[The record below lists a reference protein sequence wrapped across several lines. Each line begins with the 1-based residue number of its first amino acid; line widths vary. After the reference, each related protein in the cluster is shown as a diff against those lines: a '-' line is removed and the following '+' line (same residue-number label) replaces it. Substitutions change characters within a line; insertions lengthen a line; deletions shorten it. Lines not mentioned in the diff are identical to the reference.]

1 MKLHLPKSLRGALL
15 ACFASVAGL
24 TTTVATGT
32 FVGGAFYV
40 SLASVAQADDV
51 SVNSNTIWSNA
62 DAATHADDTVTVD
75 GGDTPITLQVGQG
88 TTSPLTGGASI
99 DFGTVTVN
107 AGNTLKLWNWTNTNK
122 GLGSANKVSIQ
133 SAITLNDAELRME
146 DGSYYFAEA
155 ITISGTSSI
164 RSQYAKGVSLAGI
177 VGDKDAVLQ
186 LVRGIGT
193 PEEKDNTRAV
203 FELTGA
209 NESFEGTV
217 KLVDDNGSNTGQED
231 GLQLVLSNAKA
242 LVNAVLDFGETD
254 DVVLSL
260 NATKVLLKA
269 IKGHGF
275 VEYYNSTFTVGEI
288 ELTAATG
295 TFSGSS
301 AANVDWTI
309 SGGNQGLSNA
319 SILGTYTVGESASS
333 AFEGSI
339 TLGALVNNSTTGID
353 VSNMTSLTINNQT
366 AYQGA
371 TISGLGLLTGL
382 SGNTFTYGNGW
393 LATYDSATGTATLS
407 DDSAI
412 YWVDAGGADDTDNDW
427 ASASNWQ
434 GGAVPSSTDT
444 VRLGADAANK
454 TIAFAA
460 DAAIGQAR
468 VVQGDYVFTTDGNV
482 TLTGAISVVPTGA
495 SLSKAGAGTLTLTNV
510 AANTLAS
517 SAGTLTVNT
526 LNLYTG
532 DTFTKTGAGLMT
544 LTNADTLLGKNI
556 TVEAGELHITQT
568 GNVQVTAGS
577 ATTVT
582 VKSGATLDD
591 DRRLN
596 VTGGSFTVTGG
607 GVYELEG
614 ISLSAAAKAATTL
627 NVQADTVLHITGGTQ
642 DASGQLGSFMLS
654 HWAANNIINI
664 NGLLVSDVGI
674 SDRDGSGTL
683 HVEDGGVL
691 QLNAGM
697 SRTTHGDKDTTIN
710 VKSGASLVVNGTAT
724 SGTDYITT
732 NLAEGATVFTTEGA
746 TILNALRYNG
756 AVELGAAADTILSL
770 TATTP
775 NVGTIT
781 ILGTGDTVK
790 TFANDAVSQTAAGGT
805 VKYTNAVSG
814 TAITLNAGAKF
825 EAAAGLNLSGSL
837 TLAANS
843 EAKLG
848 GAVTVGSIANSG
860 TIDVSALQSL
870 RLGADAGSMGA
881 YVNLGTVDYN
891 AGDTFTYGNGWTAT
905 WQNDGR
911 ALITGDSAIAWA
923 DTGAE
928 GDTDINW
935 NTADNWSGA
944 TAPTATD
951 YVQLAATEGVT
962 RTLALTADTTVAGLR
977 VYDAYTLS
985 VGEGTTAAFT
995 ATNGIELNGDTA
1007 KLSKAGTGT
1016 LSMTSAQS
1024 IAAKMSVTE
1033 GTLKLTDTLASAPL
1047 NTVTAQDLSALS
1059 SSASGV
1065 LAVTAGGAAG
1075 TPGASSNNN
1084 YQGPTVSAISLA
1096 DSFTG
1101 AVEVLGGKLS
1111 VTKSN
1116 LGGTSLLHLNGGGL
1130 LVSSNGTAFAT
1141 QELAYNLHVGVNGG
1155 YLDHYGGS
1163 GSKEDTWSSK
1173 HTGTMTGSGALTLTG
1188 YGEWMFA
1195 GTYTNFTGSI
1205 KFGNQAQRVYLSSD
1219 MTGLTGLLAT
1229 ATEVAVGYKS
1239 AGDSAVSVAV
1249 SGKETLSGNR
1259 TMYFANGSTFTHSGG
1274 VEVAAGKTLS
1284 VQGYTSGQT
1293 GTFNAANVE
1302 LAAGSGDT
1310 AAAIFS
1316 VGTGIEANLTN
1327 TAAYTATA
1335 GTISIAT
1342 DATVND
1348 SRALT
1353 IDGAYNISGAGA
1365 YNQLGSLA
1373 LTANGALTLSGVV
1386 SINSLAG
1393 HNAGTIT
1400 FADTLTSL
1408 ELKDF
1413 TLGADYNIGT
1423 VTNGENVDW
1432 GTLLGYGSS
1441 SEYSFTYANGILS
1454 SASLGAISW
1463 GSPADEDITWG
1474 GANWKTANGSE
1485 LISISSTDSVVL
1497 DVIDTS
1503 AETPVSPTIELTA
1516 NTTVAGLVVNDA
1528 YNLSIAEGATY
1539 SFAADSYGF
1548 GANGSLSKTGA
1559 GTLSMS
1565 LAQAQ
1570 SAKMHITEGAL
1581 KLTDAFSHTL
1591 TQSISGRVNYDLSG
1605 ITAGADGV
1613 LQVDLNGTW
1622 NGTGLDA
1629 TALALDAQF
1638 LGTLEVIDGQL
1649 LVKFGDAATDGK
1661 SYFGSARAIRLNKGA
1676 LFFYANSS
1684 LDVAA
1689 LEIAAGNGYI
1699 TNRSGLSTISS
1710 TLSGSGNLTVQAK
1723 DGAQTIKLTG
1733 VVDLDG
1739 KLTNT
1744 SGTLTLESATKA
1756 QFDGGVLLS
1765 GGTININSAADI
1777 SELSVTGG
1785 TFKINGAEVGVATLK
1800 TGSALT
1806 LTGAAHLTAGLEDGS
1821 AVTLNGADTASAT
1834 LTVAENG
1841 TANLQTGLVLDT
1853 LTVNAGGTLA
1863 LSGAVTLDNLVNNA
1877 QLDLTNLTS
1886 LTLTQQQ
1893 AYDGAVI
1900 TGLGSLTGLTNN
1912 HFTYAD
1918 GWLAEYDATNRTA
1931 TILANA
1937 IWSDGGD
1944 DDNIIWADA
1953 SNWTGGGTAGYTL
1966 QETDRVRLGT
1976 EAAGKQILVTADST
1990 VAGITVR
1997 APYTFSVA
2005 DTESWTLTAPITFL
2019 ENGAITKTGA
2029 GSLTLT
2035 SDLVTNELTVNEGT
2049 LTTGD
2054 VTPATGT
2061 TFTQSGSG
2069 TLVVDA
2075 VTANEVSVAGS
2086 MSATTAATA
2095 DGTTF
2100 IKSGAGSLNVGTL
2113 TANEAN
2119 VTGNMSA
2126 TAVNLSDGNA
2136 FTKSGEGAME
2146 IGTLN
2151 ANSATVSA
2159 GSLSVDTATLK
2170 SGNTFTKAGANALGL
2185 GTTNATR
2192 LTVSEGD
2199 LKMTAWTL
2207 AAGTTATKTGA
2218 GTLTIA
2224 GDASALK
2231 GNLDV
2236 SEGNVTFETDAA
2248 FGTLA
2253 VHENHVYIGTESK
2266 NVNVS
2271 FTSSTYSDF
2280 SGHMDVAAGSTLTA
2294 ESVSVNN
2301 STYRLHGAG
2310 VYNIGKLSL
2319 ATFNTG
2325 NMLVDTG
2332 LTVNVTGTT
2341 TTGTTDGSFVLG
2353 GSSSTID
2360 VYGTLSLASGIS
2372 ATANSTNHVVNVGDG
2387 SNAGATLWLK
2397 DGLHAA
2403 VAENVSAVATINVKT
2418 GSNLIV
2424 DSANTANSDKFTV
2437 NLADGATV
2445 FTTAGGTILNAMQY
2459 TGTVKLGAA
2468 AGTTLDLTH
2477 AEQTDVN
2484 ALTILGTADAVKG
2497 TNAGGTVAF
2506 TGKVSGA
2513 SVTLNEGG
2521 RLTAAGGLNLTGALT
2536 LNSNA
2541 FATLSGEVSVGSLSN
2556 AGSIDVSGISALAIG
2571 DFALTSGATY
2581 NVGTLTG
2588 YESLNWNTLLG
2599 ANESLSIAYNADTG
2613 YLSIATNMENPILWM
2628 GAEGATW
2635 DSTAADG
2642 SDTAS
2647 WMQGDAAYAITPDS
2661 AVVLGNAATL
2671 GDSSDAVSRTI
2682 LLDADT
2688 VVNSVT
2694 VQDAYALSVGADSSY
2709 SFDVGSIALE
2719 QGGSL
2724 SKTGEGTLS
2733 MSLED
2738 AVAAQMAVNAGVLQI
2753 SGVLADTAGGAAV
2766 GLSAISGS
2774 GTLHITPAGVNGNTN
2789 DGTRTAV
2796 SLGDAFTGTLK
2807 VSGGQLDAAS
2817 TMGGAALVILDG
2829 ATLTASGAS
2838 VTELAWNIQVSDN
2851 DAHLRHFGN
2860 TGVDER
2866 TSYATRLTGALS
2878 GGAGAM
2884 LTVIDAGEWFFAGDM
2899 SNYAGGLSI
2908 NGNTNYVT
2916 FEADATLASL
2926 AATAGSRVLVTNSA
2940 TVGATTTATSGT
2952 GTVYAGADAN
2962 ATLNLGA
2969 VTIANG
2975 TTLDITGGGTHTA
2988 DSVNMSAAATGL
3000 TLGANTSLTVTG
3012 ALNGDGN
3019 TDTETLTITLG
3030 ENARLSL
3037 GSAAHTQT
3045 IGSTIEISLG
3055 AKSLLTDAAVRRLG
3069 NSHLNI
3075 TGSGVYELNA
3085 LQLSNGANANTS
3097 VTIGAGATLH
3107 ITGTTLNASGD
3118 GGSLLTGTQN
3128 YDNVIT
3134 VNGTLALE
3142 CGVSRYNIDDTAN
3155 TINVNS
3161 GGKIAFNQG
3170 LTAANEGNDAAKD
3183 IINIKDGAVLEVSG
3197 TNTTGTNKLTVNIE
3211 QNGMVMGGN
3220 AGDVTESTI
3229 ANNLVFAN
3237 GAYIGAKA
3245 GTTLNIAPEADSMS
3259 IRWMDIIGT
3268 ADAQEIAQGAGGKVA
3283 FAKAVTATETVKVL
3297 AGATAEFKQGLTV
3310 SGGNGLE
3317 NSGTLTLNGANLNQF
3332 TNAANSSAT
3341 FQGAITIAAMAGRN
3355 AGTIDVAGATSLA
3368 LGDFSLTDGATYTI
3382 GALTG
3387 LSDTHTIGS
3396 LLGAGQ
3402 YHDVTYDGTST
3413 VSVVSHL
3420 VWDAQ
3425 SATEGDN
3432 VWNTAADNLNW
3443 KVDTD
3448 TEKAFAADK
3457 VVVFAPN
3464 ADAVNSTVVLGEDV
3478 TAGEV
3483 RLLGAYTFQADE
3495 NRTLGGAVKLQSDD
3509 AALTK
3514 SGAGTLTLTDA
3525 VTLNTASALTVS
3537 EGEMK
3542 LEGGMV
3548 FANGIETFTK
3558 KGDGTLTLVFA
3569 EGDTTLKY
3577 VDLTVESGI
3586 LNIEQSGES
3595 LHEYANSYTV
3605 MSGAVV
3611 NDERRMGS
3619 SDNLTFTGG
3628 GVYNVAGI
3636 ALSREGYYTPCAL
3649 TVESGTT
3656 LHITG
3661 TDVAGENG
3669 VATDGSGGAFL
3680 LGNYAA
3686 DNTVNIR
3693 GTLISDAG
3701 ISNINSSPTINVENG
3716 GTLQL
3721 NAGLSG
3727 SNYNLNESTDVTLN
3741 VNSGGVLVVN
3751 SSNTTNTDRINVELD
3766 QATVFTTEGAT
3777 IANDMSYN
3785 RTVSL
3790 GAAQD
3795 KTLSLTKAGQVDMYK
3810 LTILGTAD
3818 AVNGVDAGGA
3828 VAFSGKVSGMG
3839 ITLNEGAQFAADGG
3853 LNLRGALTLSSN
3865 ALATLSGDVYVGSLE
3880 NAGSLDVSGASSLSI
3895 GAIDFSVGQSYHV
3908 GTVVT
3913 SDTFTTDDF
3922 LALIGTGGD
3931 SSLKASYDAATG
3943 MLSFDSSIYWLD
3955 GTEAGNTNSLWSNAE
3970 NWSTGGDDSFTLAG
3984 VTVKLGAEATKRNV
3998 VLDSDVDA
4006 NTTVHVAEAY
4016 TMTVQEGESHAL
4028 NGRLEYAANDAAG
4041 LTKAGD
4047 GTLTMSLEN
4056 ATLGKGVHI
4065 ADGTLEVLG
4074 TQTEN
4079 SADGKVVAGGFAANG
4094 PHDLTAVSA
4103 DETGTL
4109 SVKLYGNVN
4118 NNTFDTTAL
4127 TLSDDFRGT
4136 LEVTHGYLMIH
4147 YSDTMKTTLGGT
4159 TKIRLDGGGV
4169 ALRDNDTLVT
4179 AIEVGADGGWIMGRN
4194 AGNEY
4199 SGDITGAGTLTL
4211 VSNWGGDDVLTL
4223 SGSITLGDYETADD
4237 QGNPITAHSSIVK
4250 KGGSVVYITGADN
4263 NINITGG
4270 VTAQGSGQL
4279 VFQNKQTLHS
4289 LAINGGTVSLEKDVT
4304 LGSMSMNAAT
4314 LTVGTAATDEAE
4326 GTAATVTITSDAVR
4340 ADNHNANRT
4349 VTLNSGSVVN
4359 DAAQWQLTGGTLTLN
4374 GEGVYNVAG
4383 MKLAADQAS
4392 ATTLTIESGTTL
4404 HVTGETDHATQN
4416 NGSFVLA
4423 HWNSANTVNVT
4434 GKLALECG
4442 ISTHSNYTSQSNI
4455 NVEDGGTIAF
4465 NQGLTAAGRDDAAII
4480 NIAGGGTL
4488 EVSGT
4493 DTTGTN
4499 LVTVNVADGA
4509 FIMGGNANGATG
4521 ALIANNL
4528 VFNNGAYI
4536 GAKEGTTLTI
4546 APEAGSMRINWLD
4559 IIGTDYGAGGKVVF
4573 GSDLS
4578 VGAALKILAGAEAE
4592 MQGNLTLTNVYG
4604 VANAGTLTLS
4614 GDVDAPTISNTNTGE
4629 LIFDGAGLITLDDAM
4644 SNEGLIRFTNVDDMR
4659 ITLDALEVSGSYGGA
4674 MRKWQIISN
4683 TGTLEGWT
4691 KDAITLDHFILNG
4704 ETLSLEGDEWDGYEL
4719 GADGSL
4725 TLYQSYRYWD
4735 SAGED
4740 SSLWDTE
4747 SGTVWRDRT
4756 TMEGLTYEANS
4767 RVAFGEYEDGDDING
4782 NPATLVEL
4790 NKNVTVAEAGVL
4802 AKNLDVFGTGYVF
4815 EGGKITVTKALSI
4828 QQDATFNN
4836 TLVIGDATNAL
4847 DINVDSGKTMT
4858 LNTLETLSTVKNG
4871 VLQYNAEGGSFRKTG
4886 EGILSIT
4893 GAVAGVIN
4901 SAAVEAGT
4909 LQLGDTVSLTVGA
4922 NRITGG
4928 SLQNVVLSGAGTSI
4942 SAFAEGSDAVL
4953 ADVQLN
4959 AGSSTAYATVQD
4971 VTFAGTSTL
4980 TGYITFEKTQSA
4992 QDMQVAAGG
5001 SLTISNLTLDLHGL
5015 AAGEKQIILN
5025 SATTEGLGSISN
5037 WDTVK
5042 LVYSGVAVNAGTV
5055 DLSTVGVVKIA
5066 EKGAALYW
5074 DGLADGS
5081 AAAIWNT
5088 TSTNWSA
5095 AAGTDGDS
5103 LFYALS
5109 DTYFGATPEGAAK
5122 EISLMQDVVMTNLFF
5137 TEGGYTI
5144 NGSYR
5149 MATLGDVKI
5158 THDSGDVTINTTLVA
5173 QGNIVGS
5180 GAGHV
5185 IFGGDTTAVRDITL
5199 ENAAVTVGADMEAQ
5213 GNISIASKS
5222 VTVNAGTMS
5231 AAGDISIESGS
5242 SAAGDAGSFT
5252 LASGTGLSAT
5262 NITID
5267 VDGGAESDDHFQDV
5281 YVNAEGS
5288 INATGTLTITGS
5300 AAKAFA
5306 GDVAAGDVVVDQTGN
5321 KVTFDMLTT
5330 NTLTITQGTTAHLL
5344 NTGASIRSVKLA
5356 GTLGFEKFAGAYGGH
5371 NIVSTSADA
5380 AVSFATITSVTLA
5393 SLSGDTLTTDADGN
5407 PLTYGSITFGTNYR
5421 NLTINRLSNIQN
5433 ITIGAGEYGATFNNA
5448 TGGIHGNLTLEGGK
5462 LTVNSA
5468 NIMANGTGQW
5478 NISGN
5483 LVLGHNTQ
5491 TLAGNTIS
5499 LTNGFISGNATH
5511 TESYVDEK
5519 GEDITINVRNQGLAY
5534 TANATINYGGESTI
5548 SANMTLAADT
5558 TLTLQAA
5565 HATGQAGG
5573 GDSRNSADSLLLSG
5587 SLSGRAALLL
5597 QGDGVVTVSGA
5608 NADYNGTV
5616 TVGTES
5622 TLELANTAALS
5633 AATISVQ
5640 DSGTL
5645 QLNAGGTVNVADLQ
5659 LADGAALSI
5668 FGLAATDVPSLAD
5681 AALLNTDA
5689 GISWVPNA
5697 EGNLTLHVL
5706 FDAELENMKTY
5717 NLFNDVQSLAAS
5729 GVSLNVMHNGVA
5741 LDASQYKVGYDADA
5755 KLVYIRTMLGN
5766 IWDGGA
5772 AGGKEPVDVNA
5783 DGAAGYWSTTDE
5795 DCNWTGKDYQD
5806 GQAAIF
5812 VDLPGVES
5820 SEASPVSVILN
5831 NGEVAPGDVYF
5842 EADSTYYSFRTMS
5855 TGGGKLAAGTNI
5867 HKAGSGEVALKL
5879 TNNADLDN
5887 AIGNI
5892 DLQAGTLTLENTL
5905 AVAGTVNV
5913 AHGALLLAKSGARLL
5928 TKEYTVSGTFSGLM
5942 MDTDSISGMVGTDEK
5957 GNPIKGKISSTQ
5969 NYDVSIVGSAEGS
5982 VTLEH
5987 VSLKTGGYYN
5997 VTDSLTN
6004 VTIGEDV
6011 DVTGN
6016 YTLYGAMVFNN
6027 TLANSGTVTLD
6038 AAMTA
6043 EIGKLDY
6050 SFHVDEDG
6058 ASWYT
6063 YQLVQG
6069 GTINGMNDLLVSDV
6083 TIGGVSLGSDGLADG
6098 VATYISS
6105 ADGSIT
6111 LSIGNYVLD
6120 ENGNKVTDENG
6131 QAKVDGTIGVPL
6143 WDERWHDNTDEQPS
6157 LSRRYA
6163 GTDAAANV
6171 TFGEGIEGNAEYYW
6185 YSSVVSAA
6193 NADKVNGTGDEVVAT
6208 LSSASTGNRAAGGS
6222 SAASS
6227 GLEMWIFDRSGFDTV
6242 IGGQYTASL
6251 NNGWKQEAATHVLV
6265 NSVYD
6270 GADDDTEVD
6279 QKTWVVGGSWNTAQ
6293 TADSHVT
6300 IQNGNILNVVGGTY
6314 GANQEADS
6322 YVYVDGGT
6330 VYELFAGGYD
6340 AAEDASYYGDV
6351 ANTYLSIT
6359 GGTLGYHPDDSV
6371 RKRVYGGS
6379 YYGKVSGNVQITVDG
6394 DASMT
6399 DLVGGGYHG
6408 TVGGNITMDLVSGTV
6423 TGSIDAAGIG
6433 GSTVNGNVLVNL
6445 YQGFNLAEIY
6455 GGKQGSSGATVAGTS
6470 TLHFAEADTAYDLT
6484 QKKVQGFS
6492 HFTLADGAMVKV
6504 STDSGSLTDASGVLT
6519 IGGAGMVEL
6528 VGGADIG
6535 RNITLIDGATL
6546 WFNSDDAGNYF
6557 STADNRPTI
6566 TATAGTTLEITGMP
6580 NNGQG
6585 LCFWVDLAGHGVDGK
6600 GAMYKG
6606 LSGAA
6611 TVPTGKVALP
6621 RITLSDSASIGTDD
6635 NICVIEN
6642 HNNESELFLNGNTLT
6657 KLGDNALMLYNT
6669 TVKDNTNA
6677 NAVVDGTIYVK
6688 EGTLSTGY
6696 GMRAAKTNIVV
6707 GADTL
6712 LDVTNTGTADVVVGA
6727 LSGSG
6732 NVSLSNNL
6740 TLTTS
6745 AAGSYGEG
6753 SDWMTQGADAYGQF
6767 SKVTGFAYG
6776 VYSGTVSGSL
6786 MLNIAGN
6793 GTQYLSGSESTFT
6806 GGVHLKESATLY
6818 LLGSTNG
6825 AATAAGSS
6833 SATSGVVGTG
6843 AIAWDSADATLYL
6856 GDGVRVYNN
6865 GTTNVAGSNMIIGVE
6880 AAPAGDPLTNYAGT
6894 HTSVVLNGVE
6904 YVEIATHNL
6913 YSISCDGL
6921 YADGTTYVAG
6931 SAINRDKMLLVTKTE
6946 WDAGTA
6952 TVQGF
6957 SSGGYNEATYSGVL
6971 GGQANLVKVGLGTLV
6986 LDQKNSYTGSTSI
6999 EAGTL
7004 ALKGWAQ
7011 IGGSSSSAALNVV
7024 QTEGS
7029 TLMLAYDGTYEGEIT
7044 GISNNIALSGTGDA
7058 RWTTES
7064 RTGNATA
7071 ALISDV
7077 GGNVTFSLT
7086 GNISGDGNL
7095 LHSGAG
7101 TLVLSGD
7108 STYTGGTH
7116 ATGGVVEVQSATGM
7130 GAGAVQFEA
7139 DAALH
7144 ATVEAGT
7151 TASRL
7156 TTTLD
7161 EPGSYV
7167 KGKVNITGTDATER
7181 VLSVNTAGYAATNTT
7196 VDANGTLLVNG
7207 AGVQA
7212 ATGTLGGTGKLVV
7225 SDATAS
7231 GAKASVGALTEFTG
7245 DMVVEGNKAA
7255 IEVANGNY
7263 SGGSISISGQDA
7275 KLTTAGNVN
7284 IAYGEKLELKS
7295 NGSAASGDDN
7305 TAAALSAAAVNV
7317 AAGGTLSVS
7326 NSGTSY
7332 RYNLAGLQQAASAAV
7347 NEMLDSGIA
7356 GTNMAMGNAATT
7368 DYTYHFDSSRALN
7381 AQTAGMVEG
7390 GLTLN
7395 SDSRYEERQA
7405 NISLA
7410 GGALTLNT
7418 ADGKI
7423 ALDLLTNGNVQTYD
7437 DGYTSQIVLFSGVSS
7452 LTLDGTPYGEANAIM
7467 MMAAADGEA
7476 AAASNTVYSTLASN
7490 YFTGWNITD
7499 ATQLVYDVGAGVV
7512 YLDKA
7517 VPEPTT
7523 TTLSILALAALVA
7536 RRRRK

>member
-1 MKLHLPKSLRGALL
+1 MKLHLPQSLRGALL

-24 TTTVATGT
+24 TTTLATGA
-32 FVGGAFYV
+32 FVGGVFYV
-40 SLASVAQADDV
+40 SLSQVAQAADV
-51 SVNSNTIWSNA
+51 AVTTNTTWTNA
-62 DAATHADDTVTVD
+62 DAATHADDTVTV
-75 GGDTPITLQVGQG
+75 GDAAAEDAITLQVGQG
-88 TTSPLTGGASI
+88 GTNALTAGRSI

-107 AGNTLKLWNWTNTNK
+107 AGDTLKLHIWTTKAADNLATQMVTIN
-122 GLGSANKVSIQ
+122 
-133 SAITLNDAELRME
+133 SAITLNNAGILLE
-146 DGSYYFAEA
+146 DGAYNFAES
-155 ITISGTSSI
+155 ITINGESTLSVNWDKGTILTS
-164 RSQYAKGVSLAGI
+164 I
-177 VGDKDAVLQ
+177 VGDENAVLK
-186 LVRGIGT
+186 LVRNGNANGWDQRPALI
-193 PEEKDNTRAV
+193 
-203 FELTGA
+203 ELTKK
-209 NESFEGTV
+209 NENFRGTV
-217 KLVDDNGSNTGQED
+217 KLADQFSQYD
-231 GLQLVLSNAKA
+231 GVGLKLVISNAEA
-242 LVNAVLDFGETD
+242 LINAVLDLGEND
-254 DVVLSL
+254 DAALRIRTQR
-260 NATKVLLKA
+260 ALLKA

-275 VEYYNSTFTVGEI
+275 IEYSPLDGQASSTEI
-288 ELTAATG
+288 VVSAAQG
-295 TFSGSS
+295 NYAGSS
-301 AANVDWTI
+301 AANVNWTI
-309 SGGNQGLSNA
+309 SGGNQGLNNA
-319 SILGTYTVGESASS
+319 SILGTYTVEEAASS
-333 AFEGSI
+333 TFSGNV
-339 TLGALVNNSTTGID
+339 TLGSLVNNSAAGID
-353 VSNMTSLTINNQT
+353 VANLTHLNIVDRTVGNGSALN
-366 AYQGA
+366 
-371 TISGLGLLTGL
+371 LGTL
-382 SGNTFTYGNGW
+382 SGYSADSTFTYGNGW
-393 LATYDSATGTATLS
+393 TATWQEDGTASISTDHIFWNDNGTDGNTNWS
-407 DDSAI
+407 D
-412 YWVDAGGADDTDNDW
+412 
-427 ASASNWQ
+427 ASNWAGPNADTYTVQ
-434 GGAVPSSTDT
+434 STDT
-444 VRLGADAANK
+444 VYLHAVAAGK
-454 TIAFAA
+454 T
-460 DAAIGQAR
+460 
-468 VVQGDYVFTTDGNV
+468 V
-482 TLTGAISVVPTGA
+482 TLTEDVTVAGLRVEGDYAFAVAQGGSYTLTAPITLTSGKTFTK
-495 SLSKAGAGTLTLTNV
+495 SGAGTLKLPN
-510 AANTLAS
+510 AS
-517 SAGTLTVNT
+517 G
-526 LNLYTG
+526 
-532 DTFTKTGAGLMT
+532 
-544 LTNADTLLGKNI
+544 LLGKNI
-556 TVEAGELHITQT
+556 TVEAGVLDITEGVDLNGGDNTQ
-568 GNVQVTAGS
+568 ADY
-577 ATTVT
+577 TVT
-582 VKSGATLDD
+582 VKSGAKLKD
-591 DRRLN
+591 DRRLGLTGN
-596 VTGGSFTVTGG
+596 TVTITGG
-607 GVYELEG
+607 GIYELSEMV
-614 ISLSAAAKAATTL
+614 LSREDANAVTL
-627 NVQADTVLHITGGTQ
+627 NVKEGTVLYVTGTYN
-642 DASGQLGSFMLS
+642 SGDTGRDQTGKKGGSFMLGNWTCTNILNV
-654 HWAANNIINI
+654 HGVLAAEA
-664 NGLLVSDVGI
+664 GI
-674 SDRDGSGTL
+674 SLATGGATL
-683 HVEDGGVL
+683 NIESGGVL
-691 QLNAGM
+691 QMNAGLK
-697 SRTTHGDKDTTIN
+697 TT
-710 VKSGASLVVNGTAT
+710 ASSGTAT
-724 SGTDYITT
+724 IHVKNGGALVVKSANTGGEDKMTVNMQDGSTVFAIDNATIAEPLAYASSGT
-732 NLAEGATVFTTEGA
+732 VK
-746 TILNALRYNG
+746 
-756 AVELGAAADTILSL
+756 LGAAADKILSL

-790 TFANDAVSQTAAGGT
+790 TFANDTVSNTAAGGT
-805 VKYTNAVSG
+805 VRYTNTVSG

-825 EAAAGLNLSGSL
+825 EAAAGLNLSGAL

-843 EAKLG
+843 EAKLW

-860 TIDVSALQSL
+860 TIDVSELQSL
-870 RLGADAGSMGA
+870 RLGADSGSMGA
-881 YVNLGTVDYN
+881 TVNLGTVSSYT
-891 AGDTFTYGNGWTAT
+891 AGNTFTYGNGWTAT
-905 WQNDGR
+905 WQDNGT

-1016 LSMTSAQS
+1016 LSMTSVQA

-1065 LAVTAGGAAG
+1065 LAVTAGGAAR

-1084 YQGPTVSAISLA
+1084 NQGPTVSAISLA

-1130 LVSSNGTAFAT
+1130 LVSSNGSAFAT
-1141 QELAYNLHVGVNGG
+1141 QALAYNLHVGVNGG

-1163 GSKEDTWSSK
+1163 TAKEDSWSSK
-1173 HTGTMTGSGALTLTG
+1173 HTGTMTGSGVLTLIG

-1205 KFGNQAQRVYLSSD
+1205 EFGNQAQRVYLSSD

-1239 AGDSAVSVAV
+1239 AEDSAVSVVV

-1274 VEVAAGKTLS
+1274 VEVAAGQTLS
-1284 VQGYTSGQT
+1284 VQRYTSGQT

-1316 VGTGIEANLTN
+1316 VGTGIEANLTS

-1335 GTISIAT
+1335 GTISIAS

-1373 LTANGALTLSGVV
+1373 LTSNGALTLSGVV

-1393 HNAGTIT
+1393 NNAGTIT

-1432 GTLLGYGSS
+1432 GTLLGYDSGVDFS
-1441 SEYSFTYANGILS
+1441 YADGILS
-1454 SASLGAISW
+1454 SVSLGAISW

-1503 AETPVSPTIELTA
+1503 AETPVSPTIELA
-1516 NTTVAGLVVNDA
+1516 ADTTVAGLVVNDA
-1528 YNLSIAEGATY
+1528 YYLSIAEGATY
-1539 SFAADSYGF
+1539 SFAADSYAF

-1591 TQSISGRVNYDLSG
+1591 DQTTSGRINYDLSG
-1605 ITAGADGV
+1605 ITSYANGV

-1638 LGTLEVIDGQL
+1638 FGTLEVIDGQL
-1649 LVKFGDAATDGK
+1649 LVKFGDAETDGK
-1661 SYFGSARAIRLNKGA
+1661 SDFGGARAIRLNKGA
-1676 LFFYANSS
+1676 LFFNADSS

-1689 LEIAAGNGYI
+1689 LEIAAENGYI

-1710 TLSGSGNLTVQAK
+1710 ALSGSGNLTVQANG
-1723 DGAQTIKLTG
+1723 GANTIKLTG
-1733 VVDLDG
+1733 AVDLDG

-1765 GGTININSAADI
+1765 DGTININSAADI
-1777 SELSVTGG
+1777 SELTVTGG
-1785 TFKINGAEVGVATLK
+1785 TFKINGAEVGVTTLK

-1863 LSGAVTLDNLVNNA
+1863 LNGAVTLDNLVNNA

-1886 LTLTQQQ
+1886 LTLTGQP
-1893 AYDGAVI
+1893 ASAGAVI

-1912 HFTYAD
+1912 TFHYGNEWLATYNSADGTATLSDNAMYWADAGAEGDMDINWSTASNWSGNAVPTTTQTIQLKADAAITKTLVLTEDTTVGAMRVYDAYNLSVADGATASFAATNGYTFVGDAASLTKTGDGILTMSSAQVAAAKMTVNEGTLAITDRTAMSQSITVNQGGTIRFDGDNTRAVSADIDGTGRVEVDFAASGAHGNKGANLGDGFNGTLALSGWFEWSANTVGSNAVLELSTGQAWDNGGTVSNNINFVGDSISDFTARSTGIVTLAGVLTGHFTSGIDNGTLVLSNTTSNVTVAVTNGTLQLGGNNLTAGNETGYFDGVTVNLTEDAGKLKTQANDGNATRIAGASRYDTAINVNANATVELYDGSTYFAKAINVMEGKKLTLLNAWDKNQFLSGIKGTNIDVTVRAVNQGSGNGGLRWVTLTGETGTFSGSLTLENKEENAAWQRGLNVTGATALQNVVVNFEAADVETAKGALLLFSSDVAVNNSSVNDATRANGTVAGLAGNKGRVYAD
-1918 GWLAEYDATNRTA
+1918 TLTINTAQNAAYDYSGELHVNSLLKSGAGSQTLSSLLTAASVEVTGGELAATAGLNLSGALTLGAGTSAKLGGAVSLGSLSNAGMLDVSSVTSLAISDLEYKANAQYHVGNLVDADAMLALVGNGGYDYLTATYDATTGYITFADSSTITWDDPA
-1931 TILANA
+1931 TD
-1937 IWSDGGD
+1937 DGD
-1944 DDNIIWADA
+1944 HLW
-1953 SNWTGGGTAGYTL
+1953 GTADNWSHDTAL
-1966 QETDRVRLGT
+1966 AETDVVALNGGEDVHKT
-1976 EAAGKQILVTADST
+1976 IEFAADST
-1990 VAGITVR
+1990 VAGIHVND
-1997 APYTFSVA
+1997 AYIFSVA
-2005 DTESWTLTAPITFL
+2005 ESSEATLTVGEMVFGD
-2019 ENGAITKTGA
+2019 GASITKAGA
-2029 GSLTLT
+2029 GKLTLAT
-2035 SDLVTNELTVNEGT
+2035 TLQSDSLMVNEGT
-2049 LTTGD
+2049 LAVSTL
-2054 VTPATGT
+2054 TPASG
-2061 TFTQSGSG
+2061 TFT
-2069 TLVVDA
+2069 L
-2075 VTANEVSVAGS
+2075 
-2086 MSATTAATA
+2086 
-2095 DGTTF
+2095 
-2100 IKSGAGSLNVGTL
+2100 SGAGRLETTAL
-2113 TANEAN
+2113 TANKVVVSEAR
-2119 VTGNMSA
+2119 
-2126 TAVNLSDGNA
+2126 AVMQAAG
-2136 FTKSGEGAME
+2136 
-2146 IGTLN
+2146 ITL
-2151 ANSATVSA
+2151 A
-2159 GSLSVDTATLK
+2159 
-2170 SGNTFTKAGANALGL
+2170 SGNTFTKAGA
-2185 GTTNATR
+2185 GTFE
-2192 LTVSEGD
+2192 LS
-2199 LKMTAWTL
+2199 
-2207 AAGTTATKTGA
+2207 
-2218 GTLTIA
+2218 
-2224 GDASALK
+2224 DASGLL
-2231 GNLDV
+2231 G
-2236 SEGNVTFETDAA
+2236 
-2248 FGTLA
+2248 
-2253 VHENHVYIGTESK
+2253 K
-2266 NVNVS
+2266 NMTVE
-2271 FTSSTYSDF
+2271 
-2280 SGHMDVAAGSTLTA
+2280 A
-2294 ESVSVNN
+2294 
-2301 STYRLHGAG
+2301 
-2310 VYNIGKLSL
+2310 GKLHITQSEVN
-2319 ATFNTG
+2319 ARSANGANFTI
-2325 NMLVDTG
+2325 
-2332 LTVNVTGTT
+2332 TVNT
-2341 TTGTTDGSFVLG
+2341 
-2353 GSSSTID
+2353 
-2360 VYGTLSLASGIS
+2360 
-2372 ATANSTNHVVNVGDG
+2372 
-2387 SNAGATLWLK
+2387 GATLDDDRRL
-2397 DGLHAA
+2397 
-2403 VAENVSAVATINVKT
+2403 
-2418 GSNLIV
+2418 
-2424 DSANTANSDKFTV
+2424 
-2437 NLADGATV
+2437 
-2445 FTTAGGTILNAMQY
+2445 
-2459 TGTVKLGAA
+2459 
-2468 AGTTLDLTH
+2468 
-2477 AEQTDVN
+2477 
-2484 ALTILGTADAVKG
+2484 ALT
-2497 TNAGGTVAF
+2497 GGTV
-2506 TGKVSGA
+2506 
-2513 SVTLNEGG
+2513 
-2521 RLTAAGGLNLTGALT
+2521 
-2536 LNSNA
+2536 
-2541 FATLSGEVSVGSLSN
+2541 
-2556 AGSIDVSGISALAIG
+2556 
-2571 DFALTSGATY
+2571 
-2581 NVGTLTG
+2581 
-2588 YESLNWNTLLG
+2588 
-2599 ANESLSIAYNADTG
+2599 
-2613 YLSIATNMENPILWM
+2613 
-2628 GAEGATW
+2628 
-2635 DSTAADG
+2635 
-2642 SDTAS
+2642 
-2647 WMQGDAAYAITPDS
+2647 
-2661 AVVLGNAATL
+2661 
-2671 GDSSDAVSRTI
+2671 
-2682 LLDADT
+2682 
-2688 VVNSVT
+2688 
-2694 VQDAYALSVGADSSY
+2694 
-2709 SFDVGSIALE
+2709 
-2719 QGGSL
+2719 
-2724 SKTGEGTLS
+2724 
-2733 MSLED
+2733 
-2738 AVAAQMAVNAGVLQI
+2738 
-2753 SGVLADTAGGAAV
+2753 
-2766 GLSAISGS
+2766 
-2774 GTLHITPAGVNGNTN
+2774 
-2789 DGTRTAV
+2789 
-2796 SLGDAFTGTLK
+2796 
-2807 VSGGQLDAAS
+2807 
-2817 TMGGAALVILDG
+2817 
-2829 ATLTASGAS
+2829 
-2838 VTELAWNIQVSDN
+2838 
-2851 DAHLRHFGN
+2851 
-2860 TGVDER
+2860 
-2866 TSYATRLTGALS
+2866 
-2878 GGAGAM
+2878 
-2884 LTVIDAGEWFFAGDM
+2884 
-2899 SNYAGGLSI
+2899 
-2908 NGNTNYVT
+2908 
-2916 FEADATLASL
+2916 
-2926 AATAGSRVLVTNSA
+2926 
-2940 TVGATTTATSGT
+2940 
-2952 GTVYAGADAN
+2952 
-2962 ATLNLGA
+2962 
-2969 VTIANG
+2969 
-2975 TTLDITGGGTHTA
+2975 DITGGG
-2988 DSVNMSAAATGL
+2988 
-3000 TLGANTSLTVTG
+3000 
-3012 ALNGDGN
+3012 
-3019 TDTETLTITLG
+3019 
-3030 ENARLSL
+3030 
-3037 GSAAHTQT
+3037 
-3045 IGSTIEISLG
+3045 
-3055 AKSLLTDAAVRRLG
+3055 
-3069 NSHLNI
+3069 
-3075 TGSGVYELNA
+3075 VYEVDGIC
-3085 LQLSNGANANTS
+3085 LSFGAVQVTTVNVADNT
-3097 VTIGAGATLH
+3097 TLH
-3107 ITGTTLNASGD
+3107 ITGTVTNPTGGD
-3118 GGSLLTGTQN
+3118 GSGSYGDFGSFMMSNWGAT
-3128 YDNVIT
+3128 NV
-3134 VNGTLALE
+3134 L
-3142 CGVSRYNIDDTAN
+3142 NIEGKVISEAGISNRDGSG
-3155 TINVNS
+3155 TINIEN
-3161 GGKIAFNQG
+3161 GGVLQMNKG
-3170 LTAANEGNDAAKD
+3170 LFSTNHNANKYVTIDVKGGGLLDVRGETTTNAANIHVTMQREAILMG
-3183 IINIKDGAVLEVSG
+3183 GAG
-3197 TNTTGTNKLTVNIE
+3197 A
-3211 QNGMVMGGN
+3211 GGN
-3220 AGDVTESTI
+3220 AKI
-3229 ANNLVFAN
+3229 ANNLTFED
-3237 GAYIGAKA
+3237 GAFIGAKA
-3245 GTTLNIAPEADSMS
+3245 GSTLTLEPTADSMS
-3259 IRWMDIIGT
+3259 IRWMDILGT
-3268 ADAQEIAQGAGGKVA
+3268 TDTLGVLYGAGGTVA

-3297 AGATAEFKQGLTV
+3297 SGATAEFQAGLTV
-3310 SGGNGLE
+3310 SGGSGLE
-3317 NSGTLTLNGANLNQF
+3317 NYGTLTLNGANLNQF

-3341 FQGAITIAAMAGRN
+3341 FQGAISIDSMADRN

-3425 SATEGDN
+3425 SSTEGDN

-3464 ADAVNSTVVLGEDV
+3464 ADAVNSTVALGEDV

-3483 RLLGAYTFQADE
+3483 RLLGAYTFQTDAA
-3495 NRTLGGAVKLQSDD
+3495 RTLSGAVKLLADD

-3525 VTLNTASALTVS
+3525 VALNTASALTVS

-3636 ALSREGYYTPCAL
+3636 ALSREGYNTPCAL
-3649 TVESGTT
+3649 TVESDTT

-3680 LGNYAA
+3680 LGNFAA
-3686 DNTVNIR
+3686 NNTVNIR

-3701 ISNINSSPTINVENG
+3701 LSNLNASPTINVENG

-3751 SSNTTNTDRINVELD
+3751 SSNTTNTDRINVELG

-3785 RTVSL
+3785 EIVSL
-3790 GAAQD
+3790 GAAQN
-3795 KTLSLTKAGQVDMYK
+3795 KTLSLTKDGQVNMYK
-3810 LTILGTAD
+3810 LTILGTAN
-3818 AVNGVDAGGA
+3818 AVNGVDAGGE
-3828 VAFSGKVSGMG
+3828 VVFSSKVSGMG

-3853 LNLRGALTLSSN
+3853 LNLLGALTLSSN

-3908 GTVVT
+3908 GTIVT

-3931 SSLKASYDAATG
+3931 SSLKASYDATTG

-3955 GTEAGNTNSLWSNAE
+3955 GTEADNTNSLWSSAE
-3970 NWSTGGDDSFTLAG
+3970 NWSTGGEDSFTLAG
-3984 VTVKLGAEATKRNV
+3984 VTVKLGAEATNRNV

-4079 SADGKVVAGGFAANG
+4079 RADGNVVAGGFAANG
-4094 PHDLTAVSA
+4094 PHDLTAISA
-4103 DETGTL
+4103 DKTGTL

-4118 NNTFDTTAL
+4118 NSSFDDTTAL

-4169 ALRDNDTLVT
+4169 ALRDNDTLDT
-4179 AIEVGADGGWIMGRN
+4179 AIEVGADGAWLMGRN

-4237 QGNPITAHSSIVK
+4237 QSNPITAHSSIVK
-4250 KGGSVVYITGADN
+4250 NGGSVVYITGDDN

-4279 VFQNKQTLHS
+4279 VFQNKQTLNS
-4289 LAINGGTVSLEKDVT
+4289 LAINGGTVSLEKDAT

-4326 GTAATVTITSDAVR
+4326 GTAATITITSEEVR
-4340 ADNHNANRT
+4340 ANNHNANRT

-4359 DAAQWQLTGGTLTLN
+4359 DAAQWQLTGGTFTLN
-4374 GEGVYNVAG
+4374 GEGVYSVAG
-4383 MKLAADQAS
+4383 MKLSANQAS

-4423 HWNSANTVNVT
+4423 HWNSANTVNVA

-4442 ISTHSNYTSQSNI
+4442 ISTHFNYTSQSNI
-4455 NVEDGGTIAF
+4455 YVEDGGTIAF

-4614 GDVDAPTISNTNTGE
+4614 GDVDAPTIGNTNTGE

-4691 KDAITLDHFILNG
+4691 KDAISLDHFILNG

-4847 DINVDSGKTMT
+4847 DINVDSGKIMT

-4953 ADVQLN
+4953 TDVQLN

-4980 TGYITFEKTQSA
+4980 TGYITFEQTQSA

-5055 DLSTVGVVKIA
+5055 DLSTAGVVKIA

-5095 AAGTDGDS
+5095 AAGKDGDS

-5213 GNISIASKS
+5213 GNISIASKA
-5222 VTVNAGTMS
+5222 VAVNAGTMS

-5281 YVNAEGS
+5281 YVNTEGS

-5306 GDVAAGDVVVDQTGN
+5306 GAVAAGDVVVDQTGN

-5330 NTLTITQGTTAHLL
+5330 NTLTITQGSTAHLL
-5344 NTGASIRSVKLA
+5344 NTGASIRSVQLA
-5356 GTLGFEKFAGAYGGH
+5356 GTLGFEKFAGVYGGH
-5371 NIVSTSADA
+5371 SIVSTSADA

-5448 TGGIHGNLTLEGGK
+5448 TGGIHGKLTLEGGK

-5483 LVLGHNTQ
+5483 LVLGSNTQ

-5511 TESYVDEK
+5511 PEESTDAN
-5519 GEDITINVRNQGLAY
+5519 GQTITINVRNQGLAY
-5534 TANATINYGGESTI
+5534 TADATINYGGESTI

-5565 HATGQAGG
+5565 HATGQAAG
-5573 GDSRNSADSLLLSG
+5573 GDSRSSADSLLLSG
-5587 SLSGRAALLL
+5587 SLSGSAALLL
-5597 QGDGVVTVSGA
+5597 QGDGVITVSGA

-5645 QLNAGGTVNVADLQ
+5645 QLHAGGTVKVADLQ

-5766 IWDGGA
+5766 IWSGGSLLDGESFTGDGIWAQA
-5772 AGGKEPVDVNA
+5772 ANNT
-5783 DGAAGYWSTTDE
+5783 DG
-5795 DCNWTGKDYQD
+5795 NWTGKNYTES
-5806 GQAAIF
+5806 QAAIF
-5812 VDLPGVES
+5812 VDLSAEHDNQIVTVTL
-5820 SEASPVSVILN
+5820 AD
-5831 NGEVAPGDVYF
+5831 EVAPGDVYF
-5842 EADSTYYSFRTMS
+5842 EADKTYYKLISGDGDATA
-5855 TGGGKLAAGTNI
+5855 GLAAGTNI
-5867 HKAGSGEVALKL
+5867 HKAGSAYVYLGLA
-5879 TNNADLDN
+5879 NNSTMDN
-5887 AIGNI
+5887 AIGNL
-5892 DLQAGTLTLENTL
+5892 DLQAGRIELYTDLAVQGDVFIGKTAELRAYDFSLVKEAYTAKGQFSNLTMTDDAIRGASAENRGTVTSTYAAGQDVLIEAKDGQSVLLENMYLQTNKYKD
-5905 AVAGTVNV
+5905 G
-5913 AHGALLLAKSGARLL
+5913 GDALRG
-5928 TKEYTVSGTFSGLM
+5928 
-5942 MDTDSISGMVGTDEK
+5942 
-5957 GNPIKGKISSTQ
+5957 
-5969 NYDVSIVGSAEGS
+5969 
-5982 VTLEH
+5982 
-5987 VSLKTGGYYN
+5987 
-5997 VTDSLTN
+5997 
-6004 VTIGEDV
+6004 VTIGENV
-6011 DVTGN
+6011 EVTGN

-6083 TIGGVSLGSDGLADG
+6083 TIGGVSLGTDGLADG
-6098 VATYISS
+6098 VATYISN

-6120 ENGNKVTDENG
+6120 ENGNKVLDENG
-6131 QAKVDGTIGVPL
+6131 QAKVDGTIGVPQ

-6171 TFGEGIEGNAEYYW
+6171 TFGEGIDGNAQYYW

-6242 IGGQYTASL
+6242 IGGQYTDSL
-6251 NNGWKQEAATHVLV
+6251 NNGWKQTAATHVLV

-6279 QKTWVVGGSWNTAQ
+6279 QKTWVVGGSWNTVQ

-6340 AAEDASYYGDV
+6340 AAKDASYYGNV
-6351 ANTYLSIT
+6351 ENTYLSIT
-6359 GGTLGYHPDDSV
+6359 GGTLGYHPEDDSV

-6379 YYGKVSGNVQITVDG
+6379 YYGDVSGKVQITVDG
-6394 DASMT
+6394 DAVIT

-6423 TGSIDAAGIG
+6423 TGSIDAAGID
-6433 GSTVNGNVLVNL
+6433 GSTVNGNVQVNL

-6455 GGKQGSSGATVAGTS
+6455 GGKQSSSGATVNGTS

-6504 STDSGSLTDASGVLT
+6504 STDSGSLRDASGVLT
-6519 IGGAGMVEL
+6519 IGGAGLVEL
-6528 VGGADIG
+6528 VGGEDIG
-6535 RNITLIDGATL
+6535 RNITLVDGATL
-6546 WFNSDDAGNYF
+6546 WFNSDDAGNDF
-6557 STADNRPTI
+6557 STEDNRPTI

-6635 NICVIEN
+6635 NICVIEK

-6712 LDVTNTGTADVVVGA
+6712 LDVTNTGTADAVVGA

-6745 AAGSYGEG
+6745 ATGSYGEG

-6767 SKVTGFAYG
+6767 SKDTGFAYG
-6776 VYSGTVSGSL
+6776 VYSGAVSGSM

-6986 LDQKNSYTGSTSI
+6986 LDQKNSYTGSTTI

-7181 VLSVNTAGYAATNTT
+7181 VLSVNTAGYTATNTT

-7225 SDATAS
+7225 SDASAS
-7231 GAKASVGALTEFTG
+7231 GAKATVGALTEFTG

-7467 MMAAADGEA
+7467 MMAAADGED
-7476 AAASNTVYSTLASN
+7476 AAASNTIYSTLASN

-7499 ATQLVYDVGAGVV
+7499 QTYLVYDVGAGVV

>member
-32 FVGGAFYV
+32 FAGGAFYV
-40 SLASVAQADDV
+40 SLASMAQAEDV
-51 SVNSNTIWSNA
+51 SVTSSTTWSNA
-62 DAATHADDTVTVD
+62 DAATHADDSVTV
-75 GGDTPITLQVGQG
+75 GDADAEDAITLQVGNGG
-88 TTSPLTGGASI
+88 TNALTAGSSI

-107 AGNTLKLWNWTNTNK
+107 SGDTLKLHAWTTTTTTP
-122 GLGSANKVSIQ
+122 GSDGKVSIQ
-133 SAITLNDAELRME
+133 SAITLNSGSELWIE
-146 DGSYYFAEA
+146 DGSYYFAEN
-155 ITISGTSSI
+155 ITVSGAASV
-164 RSQYAKGVSLAGI
+164 RSKWGKGITLGALT
-177 VGDKDAVLQ
+177 GDEDAVLT
-186 LVRGIGT
+186 LVHGIAT
-193 PEEKDNTRAV
+193 DTVEYDTARAV
-203 FELTGA
+203 FELDAA

-217 KLVDDNGSNTGQED
+217 KLEDDNGSNTGQQD
-231 GLQLVLSNAKA
+231 GVQLILSNAKA
-242 LVNAVLDFGETD
+242 LVNAVLDFGETE

-275 VEYYNSTFTVGEI
+275 VEYYNSTSTVGEI
-288 ELTAATG
+288 ELTDATG

-301 AANVDWTI
+301 AANVNWTI

-319 SILGTYTVGESASS
+319 SILGTYTVGKSASS
-333 AFEGSI
+333 AFEGAI

-353 VSNMTSLTINNQT
+353 VTNMTSLTINNQT

-407 DDSAI
+407 DNSAI

-427 ASASNWQ
+427 ASPSNWQ
-434 GGAVPSSTDT
+434 GGTVPSSTDT

-510 AANTLAS
+510 TANTLAS

-556 TVEAGELHITQT
+556 TVEAGELHIAQT

-654 HWAANNIINI
+654 HWDANNTINI

-691 QLNAGM
+691 QFNQGGL
-697 SRTTHGDKDTTIN
+697 SRSYHSGTSKDTVIN
-710 VKSGASLVVNGTAT
+710 VKNGGSLVVNGDKTDY
-724 SGTDYITT
+724 TDYITT
-732 NLAEGATVFTTEGA
+732 NLAEGATVFTTSGA
-746 TILNALRYNG
+746 TILNAMNYNG
-756 AVELGAAADTILSL
+756 TVKLGAAADTILSL

-805 VKYTNAVSG
+805 VKYTDTVSG

-825 EAAAGLNLSGSL
+825 EAAAGLNLSGTL

-860 TIDVSALQSL
+860 TIDVSELQSL
-870 RLGADAGSMGA
+870 RLGADSGSMGA
-881 YVNLGTVDYN
+881 TVNLGAVSSYTE
-891 AGDTFTYGNGWTAT
+891 GKTFTYGNGWTAT
-905 WQNDGR
+905 WQDDGR

-944 TAPTATD
+944 AAPTATD

-962 RTLALTADTTVAGLR
+962 RTLTLTADTTVAGLR

-985 VGEGTTAAFT
+985 VGEGTTASFT

-1016 LSMTSAQS
+1016 LSMTAAQA

-1033 GTLKLTDTLASAPL
+1033 GTLKLTDRLPGDAESND
-1047 NTVTAQDLSALS
+1047 NTGAITYEADLTALTVGSN
-1059 SSASGV
+1059 GV
-1065 LAVTAGGAAG
+1065 LSILAAEKN
-1075 TPGASSNNN
+1075 SNNRT
-1084 YQGPTVSAISLA
+1084 TVKLA
-1096 DSFTG
+1096 NFDGVLEITGGFVDTDSTFANATIK
-1101 AVEVLGGKLS
+1101 V
-1111 VTKSN
+1111 
-1116 LGGTSLLHLNGGGL
+1116 NGGGL
-1130 LVSSNGTAFAT
+1130 LSRVPAGDIANKVIIGDSGATFYSLGSTGVDGTWKTKFTGAMSGAGTLTIQERGDWYFAGDMSGFTGGIVLNSNYDHVYFQTSATVQSFSASARVGDNSVVHFGDGTNKTLFTIKDAMTVGVATTFELTANAGVKNENQVSVSDNITFVLKGAGQYDMAGWLNLGTNSKLDIQETVSLNLAHTTQTVSS
-1141 QELAYNLHVGVNGG
+1141 
-1155 YLDHYGGS
+1155 
-1163 GSKEDTWSSK
+1163 
-1173 HTGTMTGSGALTLTG
+1173 
-1188 YGEWMFA
+1188 GEIA
-1195 GTYTNFTGSI
+1195 
-1205 KFGNQAQRVYLSSD
+1205 
-1219 MTGLTGLLAT
+1219 
-1229 ATEVAVGYKS
+1229 
-1239 AGDSAVSVAV
+1239 
-1249 SGKETLSGNR
+1249 
-1259 TMYFANGSTFTHSGG
+1259 
-1274 VEVAAGKTLS
+1274 
-1284 VQGYTSGQT
+1284 
-1293 GTFNAANVE
+1293 
-1302 LAAGSGDT
+1302 
-1310 AAAIFS
+1310 
-1316 VGTGIEANLTN
+1316 
-1327 TAAYTATA
+1327 
-1335 GTISIAT
+1335 IAT

-1373 LTANGALTLSGVV
+1373 LTSNGALTLSGVV

-1393 HNAGTIT
+1393 NNAGTIT

-1432 GTLLGYGSS
+1432 GTLLGYDSGVDFS
-1441 SEYSFTYANGILS
+1441 YADGILS
-1454 SASLGAISW
+1454 SVSLGVISW
-1463 GSPADEDITWG
+1463 ASPADEDITWG
-1474 GANWKTANGSE
+1474 GANWKGANSTNFV
-1485 LISISSTDSVVL
+1485 SISAADSVVL
-1497 DVIDTS
+1497 DVRAADSDI
-1503 AETPVSPTIELTA
+1503 SPTIELTA

-1570 SAKMHITEGAL
+1570 ASKMHISEGTL
-1581 KLTDAFSHTL
+1581 KLTDVNFANGS
-1591 TQSISGRVNYDLSG
+1591 TQDLSA
-1605 ITAGADGV
+1605 ITSGADGV
-1613 LQVDLNGTW
+1613 LQLNASANGYQSGTHY
-1622 NGTGLDA
+1622 GVTFTFSD
-1629 TALALDAQF
+1629 DF
-1638 LGTLEVIDGQL
+1638 LGTLKFTSGQVN
-1649 LVKFGDAATDGK
+1649 VKNSSEEE
-1661 SYFGSARAIRLNKGA
+1661 SYFGGAQKIILSQATLAFNGGTLSVPELVIDDATTTSHDATFLVYGNATIESA
-1676 LFFYANSS
+1676 
-1684 LDVAA
+1684 
-1689 LEIAAGNGYI
+1689 
-1699 TNRSGLSTISS
+1699 
-1710 TLSGSGNLTVQAK
+1710 LSGSGQVVRLKDNGYTLNLT
-1723 DGAQTIKLTG
+1723 GTINLTG
-1733 VVDLDG
+1733 TFINQSGNLNINSFTSAHFG
-1739 KLTNT
+1739 LLKNT
-1744 SGTLTLESATKA
+1744 GGTTTISSAIGSDSYIEVTGGTLTIEATA
-1756 QFDGGVLLS
+1756 DLGRVTQS
-1765 GGTININSAADI
+1765 NGTININSAADI

-1785 TFKINGAEVGVATLK
+1785 TFKINGAEVGVTTLK

-1834 LTVAENG
+1834 LTVTENG

-1863 LSGAVTLDNLVNNA
+1863 LNGEVTLDNLVNNA

-2100 IKSGAGSLNVGTL
+2100 TKSGAGSLNVGTL

-2170 SGNTFTKAGANALGL
+2170 SGNTFTKAGANALEL

-2207 AAGTTATKTGA
+2207 AAGTTATKTGD

-2236 SEGNVTFETDAA
+2236 SDGDVTFETDAA

-2253 VHENHVYIGTESK
+2253 VRENHVYIGTESK

-2271 FTSSTYSDF
+2271 FTSSTYSGF

-2319 ATFNTG
+2319 ATSNTG

-2353 GSSSTID
+2353 VSASTID

-2484 ALTILGTADAVKG
+2484 ALSILGTADAVKG

-2506 TGKVSGA
+2506 AGKVSGA

-2541 FATLSGEVSVGSLSN
+2541 FATLNGEVSVGSLSN

-2635 DSTAADG
+2635 DSTASDG

-2682 LLDADT
+2682 VLDADT

-2753 SGVLADTAGGAAV
+2753 SGVLADTAGGTAV

-2774 GTLHITPAGVNGNTN
+2774 GTLHISPAGVNGNTN

-2829 ATLTASGAS
+2829 ATLTATGSA

-2851 DAHLRHFGN
+2851 DAHLRHYGN

-2916 FEADATLASL
+2916 FASDATLASL

-3268 ADAQEIAQGAGGKVA
+3268 ADAQGIAQGAGGKVA

-3317 NSGTLTLNGANLNQF
+3317 NYGTLTLNGANLNQF

-3464 ADAVNSTVVLGEDV
+3464 TDAVNSTVVLGEDV
-3478 TAGEV
+3478 AASEV
-3483 RLLGAYTFQADE
+3483 RLLGAYTFQTDAD
-3495 NRTLGGAVKLQSDD
+3495 RTLSGAVKLLADD
-3509 AALTK
+3509 AALSK
-3514 SGAGTLTLTDA
+3514 SGAGTLTLTEA
-3525 VTLNTASALTVS
+3525 VALNAASELTVR
-3537 EGEMK
+3537 EGTLK
-3542 LEGGMV
+3542 LESGVVLADG
-3548 FANGIETFTK
+3548 AASFTK
-3558 KGDGTLTLVFA
+3558 NGAGVLELGNAETLLYKNLNVTGGVLNITQTGESNNLYSNSFTVADGAEVNDSRRLGSTETLTF
-3569 EGDTTLKY
+3569 
-3577 VDLTVESGI
+3577 S
-3586 LNIEQSGES
+3586 
-3595 LHEYANSYTV
+3595 
-3605 MSGAVV
+3605 
-3611 NDERRMGS
+3611 
-3619 SDNLTFTGG
+3619 GG

-3636 ALSREGYYTPCAL
+3636 ALSRQGLYDSTLNVDAD
-3649 TVESGTT
+3649 TT

-3661 TDVAGENG
+3661 TDVVGEAG

-3680 LGNYAA
+3680 LGHFAA
-3686 DNTVNIR
+3686 NNTVNIR

-3701 ISNINSSPTINVENG
+3701 LSNLNASPTINVENG

-3785 RTVSL
+3785 STVSL
-3790 GAAQD
+3790 GAAQN
-3795 KTLSLTKAGQVDMYK
+3795 KTLSLTKAGQVNMNK

-3818 AVNGVDAGGA
+3818 AVNGVDAGGE
-3828 VAFSGKVSGMG
+3828 VVFSSKVSGMG

-3853 LNLRGALTLSSN
+3853 LNLRGALTLRSN
-3865 ALATLSGDVYVGSLE
+3865 ALATLSGDVYVGSLD
-3880 NAGSLDVSGASSLSI
+3880 NAGSLDVSGVSSLSI

-3908 GTVVT
+3908 GTIVT

-3931 SSLKASYDAATG
+3931 SSLKVSYDAATG

-3955 GTEAGNTNSLWSNAE
+3955 GTEADNTNSLWSSAE

-3984 VTVKLGAEATKRNV
+3984 VTVKLGAEATNRNV

-4074 TQTEN
+4074 SQTEN

-4103 DETGTL
+4103 DATGTL

-4118 NNTFDTTAL
+4118 NNTFDTSAL

-4169 ALRDNDTLVT
+4169 ALRDNDTLDT
-4179 AIEVGADGGWIMGRN
+4179 AIEVGADGAWLMGRN

-4250 KGGSVVYITGADN
+4250 KGGSVVYITGDDN

-4691 KDAITLDHFILNG
+4691 KDAISLDHFILNG

-4719 GADGSL
+4719 GTDGSL

-4858 LNTLETLSTVKNG
+4858 LNTLETLSVVKNG

-4928 SLQNVVLSGAGTSI
+4928 SLQNVVLNGAGTSI
-4942 SAFAEGSDAVL
+4942 SAFAKDSDAVL
-4953 ADVQLN
+4953 TDVQLN

-5144 NGSYR
+5144 DGSYR

-5213 GNISIASKS
+5213 GNISIASKA
-5222 VTVNAGTMS
+5222 VAVNAGTMS

-5306 GDVAAGDVVVDQTGN
+5306 GAVAAGDVVVDQTGN

-5330 NTLTITQGTTAHLL
+5330 NTLTITQGSTAHLL

-5393 SLSGDTLTTDADGN
+5393 SLSGDTLTTDAEGN

-5511 TESYVDEK
+5511 TESSVDEK

-5587 SLSGRAALLL
+5587 SLSGSAALLL

-5741 LDASQYKVGYDADA
+5741 LDASQYKVGYDAEA

-5766 IWDGGA
+5766 IWSGGSLLDGESFTGDGIWAQA
-5772 AGGKEPVDVNA
+5772 ANNT
-5783 DGAAGYWSTTDE
+5783 DG
-5795 DCNWTGKDYQD
+5795 NWTGKNYTES
-5806 GQAAIF
+5806 QAAIF
-5812 VDLPGVES
+5812 VDLSAEHDNQIVTVTL
-5820 SEASPVSVILN
+5820 AD
-5831 NGEVAPGDVYF
+5831 EVAPGDVYF
-5842 EADSTYYSFRTMS
+5842 EADKTYYKLISAAGDDTA
-5855 TGGGKLAAGTNI
+5855 GLAAGTNI
-5867 HKAGSGEVALKL
+5867 HKAGSAYVYLGLV
-5879 TNNADLDN
+5879 NNSTMEN
-5887 AIGNI
+5887 AIGSL
-5892 DLQAGTLTLENTL
+5892 DLQAGRIVLYSDLAVQGDVFIGKTAELRAYDFSLVKEAYTAKGQFSNLTMTDNAIRGASAENRGTVTSTYAAGQDVLIEAKDGQSVLLENMYLQTNQYKD
-5905 AVAGTVNV
+5905 G
-5913 AHGALLLAKSGARLL
+5913 GDALRG
-5928 TKEYTVSGTFSGLM
+5928 
-5942 MDTDSISGMVGTDEK
+5942 
-5957 GNPIKGKISSTQ
+5957 
-5969 NYDVSIVGSAEGS
+5969 
-5982 VTLEH
+5982 
-5987 VSLKTGGYYN
+5987 
-5997 VTDSLTN
+5997 
-6004 VTIGEDV
+6004 VTIGENV

-6050 SFHVDEDG
+6050 QFSIDEDG

-6171 TFGEGIEGNAEYYW
+6171 TFGEGIDGNAEYYW

-6242 IGGQYTASL
+6242 IGGQYTDSL
-6251 NNGWKQEAATHVLV
+6251 NNGWKQTAATHVLV

-6279 QKTWVVGGSWNTAQ
+6279 QKTWVVGGSWNTEQ

-6314 GANQEADS
+6314 GTNQEADS

-6394 DASMT
+6394 DAVIT

-6455 GGKQGSSGATVAGTS
+6455 GGKQSSSGATVNGTS

-6484 QKKVQGFS
+6484 QEKVQGFS

-6504 STDSGSLTDASGVLT
+6504 STDSGSLRDASGVLT
-6519 IGGAGMVEL
+6519 ISGAGMVEL

-6535 RNITLIDGATL
+6535 RNITLVDGATL

-6712 LDVTNTGTADVVVGA
+6712 LDVTNTGTADAVVGA

-6767 SKVTGFAYG
+6767 SKDTGFAYG
-6776 VYSGTVSGSL
+6776 VYSGAVSGSM

-6880 AAPAGDPLTNYAGT
+6880 AAPAGDALTNYAGT

-6931 SAINRDKMLLVTKTE
+6931 SAINRDKMLLVTKSE

-6986 LDQKNSYTGSTSI
+6986 LDQKNSYTGSTTI

-7071 ALISDV
+7071 SLISDV

-7108 STYTGGTH
+7108 STYTSGTH

-7181 VLSVNTAGYAATNTT
+7181 VLSVNTAGYTATNTT

-7231 GAKASVGALTEFTG
+7231 GAKATVGALTEFTG

-7275 KLTTAGNVN
+7275 KLTTAGNIN

-7295 NGSAASGDDN
+7295 NGSAASGDGN

-7326 NSGTSY
+7326 NSDTAY

-7356 GTNMAMGNAATT
+7356 GSNQAMGSTATT

-7452 LTLDGTPYGEANAIM
+7452 LTLDGTAYGEANAIM

-7499 ATQLVYDVGAGVV
+7499 ATHLVYDVGAGVV